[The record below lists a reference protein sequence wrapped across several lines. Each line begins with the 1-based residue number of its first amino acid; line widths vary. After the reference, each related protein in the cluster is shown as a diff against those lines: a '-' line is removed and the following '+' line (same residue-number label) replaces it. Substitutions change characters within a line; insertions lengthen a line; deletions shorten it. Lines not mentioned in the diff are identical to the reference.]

1 MDKTLEFV
9 LEDAKRIY
17 AKCDRAH
24 DFHHI
29 ERVLY
34 NSDLISADIKC
45 EKHLLYLICILH
57 DIDDKKTPLYQGD
70 GVNATKIL
78 RKHNFPDEQIDQI
91 IDEINLISYSN
102 GKTPKTI
109 EGKIVQ
115 DADRIDACG
124 AIGISRTFT
133 YGGANNIPIYSKEE
147 YCTIQH
153 FYDKLLSLDDHMNFS
168 ISKNIIKS
176 RIDFLKLFLK
186 EFYYE
191 LGINT

>member
-1 MDKTLEFV
+1 MDKPLELI

-17 AKCDRAH
+17 ATCDRAH

-29 ERVLY
+29 ERVLHH
-34 NSDLISADIKC
+34 SDLISAEVKC
-45 EKHLLYLICILH
+45 DKYLLYLLCILH
-57 DIDDKKTPLYQGD
+57 DIDDKKEPSYQGD
-70 GVNATKIL
+70 GVNATEIL
-78 RKHNFPDEQIDQI
+78 IKYGFSDEQIDQI
-91 IDEINLISYSN
+91 VDEINSISYSN

-109 EGKIVQ
+109 EGKIAQ

-153 FYDKLLSLDDHMNFS
+153 FYDKLLTLDEHMNFS
-168 ISKNIIKS
+168 ISRKIIRS
-176 RIDFLKLFLK
+176 RIEFLKLFLK
-186 EFYYE
+186 EFYFE
-191 LGINT
+191 LGVNT